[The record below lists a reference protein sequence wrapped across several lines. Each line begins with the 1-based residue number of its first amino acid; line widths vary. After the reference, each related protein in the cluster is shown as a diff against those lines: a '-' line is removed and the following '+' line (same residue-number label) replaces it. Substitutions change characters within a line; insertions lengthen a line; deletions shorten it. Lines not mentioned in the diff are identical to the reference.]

1 MTSHSRRQYQATI
14 RSAHPADLAYYR
26 RVLADCTEYPFAGEG
41 STALSRAVWM
51 EKTGQLEVKPMNKY
65 KRYMKDRGW
74 HAKKFA
80 AEVGVSVNS
89 LYKVM
94 TGRGSGAAERKVR
107 WYMETNPAGFTR
119 LPSLEQLAAEVSPR
133 TDGPVDITRARAV
146 MGWATDMIDSGKV
159 KSIEIRMEVG
169 E

>member
-1 MTSHSRRQYQATI
+1 MTSHSRRLYQSTI
-14 RSAHPADLAYYR
+14 RSAHRADLAYYR
-26 RVLADCTEYPFAGEG
+26 RVMDGCTEYPFAGEG

-51 EKTGQLEVKPMNKY
+51 EKNGFLEVKPMNKY

-89 LYKVM
+89 LYKIM
-94 TGRGSGAAERKVR
+94 AGTYRGKAERKVQE
-107 WYMETNPAGFTR
+107 YMVDHPHIGTV
-119 LPSLEQLAAEVSPR
+119 SLVDAAI
-133 TDGPVDITRARAV
+133 DAAKARAV
-146 MGWATDMIDSGKV
+146 MGWATNMIDSGKV

>member
-41 STALSRAVWM
+41 STPLSRAVWM
-51 EKTGQLEVKPMNKY
+51 EKNGYLEVKPMNKY

-80 AEVGVSVNS
+80 AEAGVSVNS
-89 LYKVM
+89 LYKIM
-94 TGRGSGAAERKVR
+94 AGTYCGKAEWKVQE
-107 WYMETNPAGFTR
+107 YMEKHR
-119 LPSLEQLAAEVSPR
+119 LTLDQFAAEVGSR

-146 MGWATDMIDSGKV
+146 MGWATDMIDAGKV